1 MVKSIISDRPQQ
13 QIYLQKMQINY
24 LTCDPLTRLFGWV
37 LRVGGSQH
45 SPRTEGA
52 GYFMDFL
59 IKFGIHRGGT
69 PYFVVW
75 CYCVR
80 YIIH

>member
-1 MVKSIISDRPQQ
+1 MLKTTTYKKSQQ
-13 QIYLQKMQINY
+13 QIYLHFLQINY

-52 GYFMDFL
+52 GVTPWISGSGL
-59 IKFGIHRGGT
+59 VCVEGGPPILWYSVT
-69 PYFVVW
+69 VYV
-75 CYCVR
+75 
-80 YIIH
+80 I